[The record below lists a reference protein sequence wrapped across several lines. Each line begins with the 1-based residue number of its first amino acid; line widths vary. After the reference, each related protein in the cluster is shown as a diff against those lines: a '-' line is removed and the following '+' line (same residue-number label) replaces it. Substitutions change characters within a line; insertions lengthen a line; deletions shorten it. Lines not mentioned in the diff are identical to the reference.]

1 MNTLKWLFLS
11 ILIISLD
18 FAHPVNAQENL
29 LDRLASPII
38 FSGNDSVAYRDP
50 AVLFNEN
57 TFHLYYTVVRSEN
70 GLIYSYT
77 ATSHSQDLINW
88 DWPRKTNR

>member
-18 FAHPVNAQENL
+18 FAHPVDAHENL

-38 FSGNDSVAYRDP
+38 FSGND
-50 AVLFNEN
+50 
-57 TFHLYYTVVRSEN
+57 TFCFTLLTME
-70 GLIYSYT
+70 
-77 ATSHSQDLINW
+77 
-88 DWPRKTNR
+88 